1 MNQSVQFGAGNI
13 GRGFIGHLLWESGY
27 RIVFVEA
34 YPDLVKLLNARSK
47 YPLRLLE
54 KNGQE
59 KNVTIDNLVAYQ
71 TEEKNNISQAI
82 AVSSVIFTAV
92 GVKNLP
98 AIAPLVPDGIQL
110 RLKENPIPINILLC
124 ENLKDAPQFFKNEVK
139 THLNTE
145 GKQFLQEKVG
155 FVGTVV
161 ARMVPVMDK
170 RFGVD
175 DPLFIVAEAYHKLP
189 YDVTA
194 VKGVFP
200 EISGLKPVQ
209 NFPSEVDK
217 KLFIHNLGHA
227 TLAYFGYLKGYEYI
241 HQAIAD
247 EEIKNLLD
255 EVLNETSTSILRKY
269 PDLDRVEI
277 NEFVEDLK
285 ERFFNPLLMD
295 TVYRV
300 GRDPIRKLGEDDR
313 IIGGIALCQSQ
324 KVFPAAIIKVTGLAL
339 NYDYNKDADAVKLQ
353 KMIKDKGIKEVIHKL
368 CNLDPE
374 TDIGEKIIQSYY
386 QFRERFRILKENKL

>member
-1 MNQSVQFGAGNI
+1 MKQAIQFGAGNI

-34 YPDLVKLLNARSK
+34 YPELVKLLNTRLK

-59 KNVTIDNLVAYQ
+59 KNVTIDNFVVYQ
-71 TEEKNNISQAI
+71 TEEKNKISKAI
-82 AVSSVIFTAV
+82 AASSIIFTAV

-98 AIAPLVPDGIQL
+98 AVAPLVADGIQL
-110 RLKENPIPINILLC
+110 RLKENPHPLNILLC
-124 ENLKDAPQFFKNEVK
+124 ENLKDAPQFFKNEVE
-139 THLNTE
+139 THLNDE
-145 GKQFLQEKVG
+145 GKKFLQEKVG

-194 VKGVFP
+194 VKGSLP
-200 EISGLKPVQ
+200 EIAGLKPVQ
-209 NFPSEVDK
+209 NFQSEVDK

-227 TLAYFGYLKGYEYI
+227 TIAYFGYLKGYEYI

-255 EVLNETSTSILRKY
+255 EVLKETSSSILRKY
-269 PDLDRVEI
+269 PDLDRIEV

-324 KVFPAAIIKVTGLAL
+324 KVFPDAILKVAGIAL
-339 NYDYNKDADAVKLQ
+339 IYDYNQDADAVRLQ
-353 KMIKDKGIKEVIHKL
+353 SMIKNEGVKEVVRKA
-368 CNLDPE
+368 CGVDPE
-374 TDIGEKIIQSYY
+374 SDVGEKIIQSYH
-386 QFRERFRILKENKL
+386 QFRERFRKL

>member
-1 MNQSVQFGAGNI
+1 MKQAIQFGAGNI

-34 YPDLVKLLNARSK
+34 YPELVSLLNSRSK

-59 KNVTIDNLVAYQ
+59 KNVTISNLIAYQ
-71 TEEKNNISQAI
+71 TDERDKISK
-82 AVSSVIFTAV
+82 AVAASSIIFTAV

-98 AIAPLVPDGIQL
+98 AVAPLVADGIQL
-110 RLKENPIPINILLC
+110 RLKENPHPLNILLC
-124 ENLKDAPQFFKNEVK
+124 ENLKDAPQFFKHEVGI
-139 THLNTE
+139 HLNEE
-145 GKQFLQEKVG
+145 GKKFLQEKVG

-161 ARMVPVMDK
+161 ARMVPVMGK

-189 YDVTA
+189 YDATA
-194 VKGVFP
+194 VKGSLP

-241 HQAIAD
+241 HQAVAD
-247 EEIKNLLD
+247 QEIKNLLD
-255 EVLNETSTSILRKY
+255 DVLKETSTAILRKY
-269 PDLDRVEI
+269 PDLDRNEV

-324 KVFPAAIIKVTGLAL
+324 KVFPDAILKVAGIAL
-339 NYDYNKDADAVKLQ
+339 IYDYNQDADAVKLQ
-353 KMIKDKGIKEVIHKL
+353 NMIKNDGIKEVIHKL
-368 CNLDPE
+368 CGIDPE
-374 TDIGEKIIQSYY
+374 SDIGEKIIQSYH
-386 QFRERFRILKENKL
+386 QFRERFRKF

>member
-34 YPDLVKLLNARSK
+34 YSDLVNLLNKRSN

-59 KNVTIDNLVAYQ
+59 KNLIIDNLVAYH
-71 TEEKNNISQAI
+71 TEEKNNIAKAI
-82 AVSSVIFTAV
+82 ATSPVIFTAV
-92 GVKNLP
+92 GVKNLS
-98 AIAPLVPDGIQL
+98 AIAPLVADGIQL
-110 RLKENPIPINILLC
+110 RLKENPETFNILLC
-124 ENLKDAPQFFKNEVK
+124 ENLKDAPQFFKNEVEAY
-139 THLNTE
+139 LNTE
-145 GKQFLQEKVG
+145 GKKFLQEKVG

-175 DPLFIVAEAYHKLP
+175 DPLFIVAEAYHKLH
-189 YDVTA
+189 YDAKA
-194 VKGVFP
+194 VKGSFP
-200 EISGLKPVQ
+200 ELSGLKPVQ

-227 TLAYFGYLKGYEYI
+227 TLAYFGYLKGFEYI
-241 HQAIAD
+241 HQAISD
-247 EEIKNLLD
+247 SEIKNLLD
-255 EVLNETSTSILRKY
+255 EALNETSISILRKY
-269 PDLDRVEI
+269 PDLDQDEE

-300 GRDPIRKLGEDDR
+300 GRDPIRKLGKEDR
-313 IIGGIALCQSQ
+313 IIGAITLCQSQ
-324 KVFPAAIIKVTGLAL
+324 GVFPAAILDVAGVAL
-339 NYDYNKDADAVKLQ
+339 NYDYREDTDAVKLQ
-353 KMIKDKGIKEVIHKL
+353 NMIKNEGIKAVIKMV
-368 CNLDPE
+368 CDLDPE
-374 TDIGEKIIQSYY
+374 SEVGQKIIQSY
-386 QFRERFRILKENKL
+386 QKFRERFRKI

>member
-1 MNQSVQFGAGNI
+1 MKQAIQFGAGNI

-34 YPDLVKLLNARSK
+34 YPELVNLLNSRSK

-59 KNVTIDNLVAYQ
+59 KNVTISNLIAYQ
-71 TEEKNNISQAI
+71 TDERDKISK
-82 AVSSVIFTAV
+82 AVAASSIIFTAV

-98 AIAPLVPDGIQL
+98 AVAPLVADGIQL
-110 RLKENPIPINILLC
+110 RLKENPYPLNILLC
-124 ENLKDAPQFFKNEVK
+124 ENLKDAPQFFKHEVG
-139 THLNTE
+139 THLNEE
-145 GKQFLQEKVG
+145 GKKFLQEKVG

-161 ARMVPVMDK
+161 ARMVPVMGK

-189 YDVTA
+189 YDAIA
-194 VKGVFP
+194 VKGSLP

-247 EEIKNLLD
+247 QEIKNLLD
-255 EVLNETSTSILRKY
+255 DVLKETSTAILRKY
-269 PDLDRVEI
+269 PDLDRNEV

-324 KVFPAAIIKVTGLAL
+324 KVFPDAILKVAGIAL
-339 NYDYNKDADAVKLQ
+339 IYDYNQDADAVKLQ
-353 KMIKDKGIKEVIHKL
+353 NMIKNEGIKEVIHKL
-368 CNLDPE
+368 CGMDPE
-374 TDIGEKIIQSYY
+374 SDIGEKIIQSYH
-386 QFRERFRILKENKL
+386 QFRERFRKF

>member
-34 YPDLVKLLNARSK
+34 SLDLVNLLNKRLN

-59 KNVTIDNLVAYQ
+59 RNLIIDNLVAYH
-71 TEEKNNISQAI
+71 TKEKNNIAKAI
-82 AVSSVIFTAV
+82 ATSPVIFTAV
-92 GVKNLP
+92 GVKNLS
-98 AIAPLVPDGIQL
+98 AIAPLVADGIQL
-110 RLKENPIPINILLC
+110 RLKENPETFNILLC
-124 ENLKDAPQFFKNEVK
+124 ENLKDAPQFFKNEVEAY
-139 THLNTE
+139 LNTE
-145 GKQFLQEKVG
+145 GKKFLQEKVG

-189 YDVTA
+189 YDAKA
-194 VKGVFP
+194 VKGSFP
-200 EISGLKPVQ
+200 ELSGLKPVQ

-227 TLAYFGYLKGYEYI
+227 TLAYFGYLKGFEYI
-241 HQAIAD
+241 HQAISD
-247 EEIKNLLD
+247 SEIKNLLD
-255 EVLNETSTSILRKY
+255 EALSETSISILRKY
-269 PDLDRVEI
+269 PDLDQVEE

-285 ERFFNPLLMD
+285 ERFFNSLLMD

-300 GRDPIRKLGEDDR
+300 GRDPIRKLSKEDR
-313 IIGGIALCQSQ
+313 IIGAITLCQSQ
-324 KVFPAAIIKVTGLAL
+324 GVFPAAILDVAGVAL
-339 NYDYNKDADAVKLQ
+339 NYDYREDTDAVKLQ
-353 KMIKDKGIKEVIHKL
+353 NMIKNEGIKAVIKMV
-368 CNLDPE
+368 CDLDPE
-374 TDIGEKIIQSYY
+374 SEVGQKIIQSY
-386 QFRERFRILKENKL
+386 QKFRERFRKI

>member
-92 GVKNLP
+92 GVKICP
-98 AIAPLVPDGIQL
+98 AIAPLVADGIQL
-110 RLKENPIPINILLC
+110 RLKENLSLSIFFCVKILKMRL
-124 ENLKDAPQFFKNEVK
+124 NFKNEVK

-170 RFGVD
+170 RFG
-175 DPLFIVAEAYHKLP
+175 
-189 YDVTA
+189 
-194 VKGVFP
+194 
-200 EISGLKPVQ
+200 
-209 NFPSEVDK
+209 
-217 KLFIHNLGHA
+217 
-227 TLAYFGYLKGYEYI
+227 
-241 HQAIAD
+241 
-247 EEIKNLLD
+247 
-255 EVLNETSTSILRKY
+255 
-269 PDLDRVEI
+269 
-277 NEFVEDLK
+277 
-285 ERFFNPLLMD
+285 
-295 TVYRV
+295 
-300 GRDPIRKLGEDDR
+300 
-313 IIGGIALCQSQ
+313 
-324 KVFPAAIIKVTGLAL
+324 
-339 NYDYNKDADAVKLQ
+339 
-353 KMIKDKGIKEVIHKL
+353 
-368 CNLDPE
+368 
-374 TDIGEKIIQSYY
+374 
-386 QFRERFRILKENKL
+386 